1 MPSSRFLFLALSLGL
16 LPVATACAYFLEDT
30 YQDLTIVTPGAHGA
44 VCVAEIDGLEYKFS
58 PPETISVTKS
68 RKDMLVD
75 CMAPG
80 NRRKKLTVE
89 PDISALTVAGAPG
102 APWDY
107 ASEAM
112 FKYPEI
118 IEVNFNDT
126 PWADMPLPAQNNPD
140 IKQPEEYD
148 LEEFRPAFPAMNADR
163 HVPKVE
169 LQRRNFEPAEENVY
183 YPDYGK
189 PDSAD
194 GPFSDTVAA
203 PAEDGAV
210 SDKGDLMKA
219 SGVSANDMNPGA
231 YGPSPASKADIYGP
245 VQNYPVE

>member
-16 LPVATACAYFLEDT
+16 LPVATACAYFLENT
-30 YQDLTIVTPGAHGA
+30 YQDVTIVTPGAQGA
-44 VCVAEIDGLEYKFS
+44 VCVANIDGLNYEFY

-68 RKDMLVD
+68 RKDMHVD
-75 CMAPG
+75 CRAPG
-80 NRRKKLTVE
+80 NRRKKLVVE
-89 PDISALTVAGAPG
+89 SDISAMTVAGAPG

-112 FKYPEI
+112 FKFPDV

-140 IKQPEEYD
+140 IKQPEEYN
-148 LEEFRPAFPAMNADR
+148 LEEFRPGTPALNADK
-163 HVPKVE
+163 HAPKVE
-169 LQRRNFEPAEENVY
+169 LQRRSFEPAEEDVY

-189 PDSAD
+189 PDAAD
-194 GPFSDTVAA
+194 APLSDTVAA
-203 PAEDGAV
+203 PVEDGAV

-219 SGVSANDMNPGA
+219 SGVSASDMNPGA
-231 YGPSPASKADIYGP
+231 YGPISTPTSDVYGP
-245 VQNYPVE
+245 VQTYPVE